1 MKYIFVIMS
10 LFILGC
16 QVVDPIVVP
25 IDKTLRDINQSS
37 TLYEDNTTHTKMGFG
52 SNGLVWKKEF

>member
-1 MKYIFVIMS
+1 MS

-52 SNGLVWKKEF
+52 SNGLIWKKEF